1 MNDNVIRANTTARS
15 AESDE
20 GHPRKWL
27 ILAAVS
33 LGMFMALLDVT
44 IVNIAIPAIITDV
57 HTTVRHV
64 SWVLNAYNLVLAAL
78 FLSVG
83 RVSDRFGQKRVFLA
97 GLILFTL
104 FSLFCGLAPSIG
116 WLVGFRAGQGIGGA
130 ALSTVSLAIVLGAF
144 PRRQQGTA
152 VGLWGALG
160 TVAAAVG
167 PTLGGVLVTY
177 ASWHW
182 IFFVNV
188 PIGIA
193 ATVFA
198 LLVIPERRLEGVKG
212 SVDFPG
218 VAISAIGLLL
228 FTLALIEGSVWGWTS
243 PRILGL
249 FAAAVVSYPLFLWW
263 ELRTEHPMFPLK
275 LLRIRSFTAANSAM
289 MLIGMAM
296 GGTFLLVVIF
306 LVSVLGYSELKA
318 AMALTVM
325 PLTALV
331 IAPNVGRLT
340 DRFGPRI
347 FAAVG
352 AAFFVVGLGLL
363 AQLGG
368 DTQLIDVLW
377 RAVFVGAGIGFAMPT
392 LSAAAM
398 GSLPPQVRGVGAGA
412 LNTLRQVGFT
422 LGIAV
427 LVAIFSHTVATNAR
441 TATAEAVAYVNAQSQ
456 IPSAVRAK
464 ITADIEKNATAAAA
478 SGGGAAASQ
487 LGTNPLSPSSNAPA
501 GSPEAEAE
509 KLLGEHIGSIY
520 RTNIGKSFRW
530 PFYAA
535 ALAAL
540 LAIFPALLTGRRL
553 GEHEGHENMSHAERV
568 AAGTRAK

>member
-1 MNDNVIRANTTARS
+1 MNDVAVAAGAARP
-15 AESDE
+15 AVLDE

-27 ILAAVS
+27 ILSAVS

-44 IVNIAIPAIITDV
+44 IVNIAIPAIISDA
-57 HTTVRHV
+57 HTTITHV

-97 GLILFTL
+97 GLVLFTL
-104 FSLFCGLAPSIG
+104 FSLLCGLAPSIG
-116 WLVGFRAGQGIGGA
+116 WLIAFRAGQGIGGA

-160 TVAAAVG
+160 TIAAAVG
-167 PTLGGVLVTY
+167 PTLGGLLVTY

-182 IFFVNV
+182 IFFVNIPV
-188 PIGIA
+188 GIA
-193 ATVFA
+193 ALVFA
-198 LLVIPERRLEGVKG
+198 LLVIPEHRREGAKG
-212 SVDFPG
+212 GIDLPG
-218 VAISAIGLLL
+218 IAISAIGLFLL
-228 FTLALIEGSVWGWTS
+228 TLALIEGSIWGWTS

-249 FAAAVVSYPLFLWW
+249 FAVAVVSYPLFLWW
-263 ELRTEHPMFPLK
+263 ELHTKEPMFPPK

-325 PLTALV
+325 PLTALL

-352 AAFFVVGLGLL
+352 AAFFVLGLVLL

-368 DTQLIDVLW
+368 STKLIDVLW
-377 RAVFVGAGIGFAMPT
+377 RVVFVGAGIGFAMPT

-398 GSLPPQVRGVGAGA
+398 GSLPPQVRGVGSGA

-422 LGIAV
+422 LGIAL
-427 LVAIFSHTVATNAR
+427 LVAIFSHSVAANAR
-441 TATAEAVAYVNAQSQ
+441 TATKEAVAYVNAQVQ
-456 IPSAVRAK
+456 IPSAAK
-464 ITADIEKNATAAAA
+464 ATIVAGIEKNAAAAA
-478 SGGGAAASQ
+478 MSGGGAAASQ
-487 LGTNPLSPSSNAPA
+487 LSKNPLGTLSEAPA
-501 GSPEAEAE
+501 GSPQAEAE
-509 KLLGEHIGSIY
+509 KLLGEYIGAIY
-520 RTNIGKSFRW
+520 KTNIGKSFRW

-540 LAIFPALLTGRRL
+540 LAVFPALLTGRRL
-553 GEHEGHENMSHAERV
+553 GEHEGHEDMNHAER
-568 AAGTRAK
+568 AAATAKTK